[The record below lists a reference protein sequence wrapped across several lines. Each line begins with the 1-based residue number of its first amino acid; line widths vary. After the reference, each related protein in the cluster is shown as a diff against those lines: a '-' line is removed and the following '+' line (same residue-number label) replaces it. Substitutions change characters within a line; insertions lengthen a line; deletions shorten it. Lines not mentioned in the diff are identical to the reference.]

1 MEIEIHMRLT
11 EPTINHSGWV
21 WFELIDSSNQMTSE
35 EIYYLSGRLTESD
48 LIKIDPRFEG
58 YDVNGGIYE
67 YNRDFGR
74 MVFLMKIS

>member
-1 MEIEIHMRLT
+1 
-11 EPTINHSGWV
+11 
-21 WFELIDSSNQMTSE
+21 MTSE